1 MIQIEKIAENL
12 FDKIRSR
19 FDGVSI
25 GDENAKAT
33 LDPEKARFFNFDF
46 SVDDENYGNVT
57 LSLVDEQNLKVYFDK
72 EMDAAMSEEHEQNW
86 FAFLKNLRLFAKRNL
101 LSFDRLIIS
110 IRVSL

>member
-86 FAFLKNLRLFAKRNL
+86 FAFLKNLRLYLNRF
-101 LSFDRLIIS
+101 LIIS
-110 IRVSL
+110 LPVWLK